1 MRIVTRE
8 QAIAYRLHVN
18 HLVDRLPAGS
28 HEQAAYAGLQDTG
41 PRDALLGLHARMA
54 GCRPND
60 WEHPALL
67 QTYGPRAAVY
77 VLPARDFG
85 VFTLGRLPLD
95 PGAVRRINE
104 LADRVCET
112 LADRQ
117 DHSARGDGGGDGGGG
132 GGGGGGGAVRGAVRG
147 AGVEGLR
154 AACATGRIAL
164 RWDTT
169 SLYAWEVPRPAI
181 DVHEA
186 RLELCRRHVEYFGP
200 TTPKAYAWWS
210 GLSPAD
216 ARAVWDQLA
225 GELLE
230 VDFDGVPA
238 WVLRTAEHHL
248 HTTTVAGGVRMQ
260 TTTAPGGVR
269 PHTATALRGV
279 RLLVSSDLR
288 LFGRDR
294 DARFIAPGLRP
305 LIPTA
310 DWFHPHGLMV
320 DGALAGAWGRK
331 SGHVTVALTKPL
343 TPAQHTALEAEVAK
357 LPLQNPRLS
366 VQ

>member
-1 MRIVTRE
+1 MWIVTRE

-18 HLVDRLPAGS
+18 HLVDRLPPGTHA
-28 HEQAAYAGLQDTG
+28 QAAYVGLQDTG

-54 GCRPND
+54 GCAPDD

-67 QTYGPRAAVY
+67 QTYSPRAAVY

-95 PGAVRRINE
+95 ETEVRRIDV

-112 LADRQ
+112 LAERNN
-117 DHSARGDGGGDGGGG
+117 RGADGGW
-132 GGGGGGGAVRGAVRG
+132 VRG
-147 AGVEGLR
+147 AGVHGLR

-164 RWDTT
+164 RWNTT
-169 SLYAWEVPRPAI
+169 SLYAREIPRSAM

-186 RLELCRRHVEYFGP
+186 RLELCRRHIEYFGP
-200 TTPKAYAWWS
+200 TSPKAY
-210 GLSPAD
+210 AD

-225 GELLE
+225 GELVE
-230 VDFDGVPA
+230 VDFGGAPA
-238 WVLRTAEHHL
+238 WVLRTAEHRL
-248 HTTTVAGGVRMQ
+248 HTA
-260 TTTAPGGVR
+260 AP
-269 PHTATALRGV
+269 PRGV

-294 DARFIAPGLRP
+294 DARFIAPGLRE

-310 DWFHPHGLMV
+310 DWFHPHGLMI
-320 DGALAGAWGRK
+320 DGELAGAWGRK
-331 SGHVTVALTKPL
+331 SGHVTVVLAKPL
-343 TPAQHTALEAEVAK
+343 TPPQRVALEAEVAA
-357 LPLQNPRLS
+357 LPVRNPQLS
-366 VQ
+366 VR